1 MEEIV
6 EAVHSKH
13 ADGGK
18 HTPPFFF
25 YKRLFLHILC
35 VQIPNYDWYFHF
47 HTSLTVSPAWRSFH
61 FDLFHLPPAGPSQRL
76 LDRSAVGEEREVGG
90 EEEGEFDRSLPG
102 SHAFVIKLLILC
114 CAGNAPPCT
123 FANFCIF
130 FSSGWPLSLPA
141 VPSHINPILLHFGH
155 STNRW
160 CFLSTRLPNSSNL
173 SYLCLFL

>member
-1 MEEIV
+1 MRSNTKLRLV
-6 EAVHSKH
+6 F
-13 ADGGK
+13 
-18 HTPPFFF
+18 PFPHFF
-25 YKRLFLHILC
+25 NCFSCMKKFSLWL
-35 VQIPNYDWYFHF
+35 IP
-47 HTSLTVSPAWRSFH
+47 SSPRWTLAASVRSISC
-61 FDLFHLPPAGPSQRL
+61 GRRE
-76 LDRSAVGEEREVGG
+76 RSWGG
-90 EEEGEFDRSLPG
+90 EEEGKFDRSLPG